1 MFDNEW
7 DDNVFPLA
15 YLLTFRTYGTWLHG
29 DERGSVDTH
38 KGKNVYGEPDIAPN
52 KNLANLMQEKMKAE
66 RFLLN
71 EIQRKSVELA
81 IKEFCEHKNYQLN
94 AVNARTNHV
103 HAVISAQTKPEP
115 IINFLKSYSTRKLRE
130 SRLISQDIKPWSRG
144 GSRRYLWKERHVG
157 LAIEYVLYGQG
168 DVAFEIDE

>member
-1 MFDNEW
+1 MFTNDW

-38 KGKNVYGEPDIAPN
+38 DHKNVYGEPDIYPN
-52 KNLANLMQEKMKAE
+52 KNLEKLMQEKMKSQQ
-66 RFLLN
+66 FLLD
-71 EIQRKSVELA
+71 EIQRKSVEDT
-81 IKEFCEHKNYQLN
+81 IKDFCEYKNYQLY

-103 HAVISAQTKPEP
+103 HAVISAQTKPEQ

-130 SRLISQDIKPWSRG
+130 LNLISNEITPWSRG
-144 GSRRYLWKERHVG
+144 GSRRYLWKERHVS

-168 DVAFEIDE
+168 DIPFEIQD

>member
-1 MFDNEW
+1 MFDNDW

-38 KGKNVYGEPDIAPN
+38 NRKNVYGEPDISAN
-52 KNLANLMQEKMKAE
+52 KNLEKLMKEKMKSQQ
-66 RFLLN
+66 FLLD
-71 EIQRKSVELA
+71 EIQRKAVEEA
-81 IKEFCEHKNYQLN
+81 INEFCEYKSYFLH

-103 HAVISAQTKPEP
+103 HTVISAQTEPEP

-130 SRLISQDIKPWSRG
+130 LNLIAGETKPWSRG
-144 GSRRYLWKERHVG
+144 GSSRYLWKERHVS

-168 DVAFEIDE
+168 DIPFEIED

>member
-38 KGKNVYGEPDIAPN
+38 NRKNIYGLPDISPN
-52 KNLANLMQEKMKAE
+52 ENLKNLMQAKMKNQT
-66 RFLLN
+66 FLLD
-71 EIQRKSVELA
+71 ETQRKL
-81 IKEFCEHKNYQLN
+81 IKEAIEEFCQHKNYQLH

-103 HAVISAQTKPEP
+103 HTVISAQTKPEP

-130 SRLISQDIKPWSRG
+130 SKLISTETKPWSRG
-144 GSRRYLWKERHVG
+144 GSRRYLWKERHVS

-168 DVAFEIDE
+168 DVPFEIED